1 MLTTTQTQPIEAH
14 DIAAVETFNWTDS
27 VNKFL
32 GAGWVITAIAKNQS
46 GPESV
51 SVVYHM
57 AWPRQLG
64 EPKYPDTV
72 ERRLRGGQSST
83 SSNEEIPF

>member
-1 MLTTTQTQPIEAH
+1 MTDAHVQPIEPQ
-14 DIAAVETFNWTDS
+14 DIAAVEAFHWIDT
-27 VNKFL
+27 VNNFL
-32 GAGWVITAIAKNQS
+32 AAGWVITAIAKNQS

-64 EPKYPDTV
+64 EPKYPETF
-72 ERRLRGGQSST
+72 ETCIRGGKSS
-83 SSNEEIPF
+83 SADAEVPF